1 MRQHL
6 DIARGLIGRI
16 APAVVIAVVTVAC
29 CQARTAAPSPV
40 EAGYPSD
47 LINTPVCAAIEN
59 FDDARDCRTTGWPEA
74 EAAGIARSDDRRQQG
89 GSARSRCQG
98 GRPVIAELRASGTES
113 LQAIAAGLN
122 ER

>member
-59 FDDARDCRTTGWPEA
+59 FDDARDCRTTGWPE
-74 EAAGIARSDDRRQQG
+74 G
-89 GSARSRCQG
+89 GSRWY
-98 GRPVIAELRASGTES
+98 RPIR
-113 LQAIAAGLN
+113 
-122 ER
+122 